1 MLLDGIPVAESILSD
16 LKAKIIKHKT
26 KPKLAVILTTD
37 NPASLVYVNKK
48 RQSCAA
54 VGMESVLYDIHDSNC
69 TEPLLYELVKMLND
83 DKDTHGI
90 LVQLPLPPNFDKYR
104 LFDAINPKKDVD
116 CFSPVNVGKVA
127 QNRCNYPS
135 CTPQAIIEMGNYYKL
150 PWKGKKVAI
159 VNNSDIIGKPLT
171 LMLTH
176 LGSTVT
182 MCHIDTK
189 PQDLKE
195 ICRSSDVIVA
205 AVGIPNFITPDM
217 VTPKHVVY
225 DIGTNRVDGVLCGD
239 VSKAAQEIA
248 QCTRNPRGVGPI
260 TVACL
265 IKNTYQVFCSSSS
278 DLTI

>member
-1 MLLDGIPVAESILSD
+1 MLLDGRPVAESILSD
-16 LKAKIIKHKT
+16 IKSKIAKHKT
-26 KPKLAVILTTD
+26 KPKLAVVLTTN

-48 RQSCAA
+48 RQSCTV

-69 TEPLLYELVKMLND
+69 TESLLYELVKMLND

-90 LVQLPLPPNFDKYR
+90 LVQLPLPVSFDKYK
-104 LFDAINPKKDVD
+104 LFDLINPSKDVD
-116 CFSPVNVGKVA
+116 CFSPVNVGKLA
-127 QNRCNYPS
+127 QNRCLYPS

-189 PQDLKE
+189 PQDLKD
-195 ICRSSDVIVA
+195 ICRSSDIIVA
-205 AVGIPNFITPDM
+205 AVGIPNFITGDM
-217 VTPKHVVY
+217 VTSKHVIY
-225 DIGTNRVDGVLCGD
+225 DIGTNRVNGTLCGD
-239 VSKAAQEIA
+239 VSKEVQEIA
-248 QCTRNPRGVGPI
+248 TCTRNPKGIGPI
-260 TVACL
+260 TVSCL
-265 IKNTYQVFCSSSS
+265 IKNTYQVFGSSNS